1 MIFYSVAMLL
11 DMPLNSDTASES
23 QPPKSLLLLFNGH
36 TEMSYLSQKQNNKM
50 SLQVLPGN
58 QLVQKALG

>member
-36 TEMSYLSQKQNNKM
+36 TEMSYPSQKQNNINAK
-50 SLQVLPGN
+50 
-58 QLVQKALG
+58 